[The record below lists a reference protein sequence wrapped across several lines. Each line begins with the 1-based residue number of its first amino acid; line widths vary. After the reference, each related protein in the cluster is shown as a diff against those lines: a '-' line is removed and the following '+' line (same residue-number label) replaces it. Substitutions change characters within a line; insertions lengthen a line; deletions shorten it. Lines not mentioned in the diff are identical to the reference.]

1 MIFQPKTSDYTLSP
15 YTGLTR
21 DSWIEAG
28 EYLLEGIFRHIA
40 HFEDPVVMP
49 RKEKEITYPHV
60 NVPKDWQAVE
70 RMAER
75 FEGLARSFFIAAPL
89 LHENPM
95 LTLCGY
101 PLADYYK
108 TQILRSCT
116 KGDALFVGS
125 YETLQEGGGDTYPTF
140 QQTVETAA
148 LVIGLW
154 ECREEIWETYTK
166 AEKDV
171 IAAFLSGY
179 AHGATVPQNWRLFNM
194 LDLAFLYREGYSIDE
209 EIMTDHA
216 QAIWG
221 YYAGDGWYR
230 DGQSFDYYSC
240 WAFQTYIPIWNL
252 WYGYERMPG
261 LAEKLEARALKFME
275 SYPDFFDRNGFTNM
289 WGRSNIYRNAS
300 TSAFAAHF
308 FLKGPN
314 ADPGLARRICSGSL
328 LQFLQREDFLEDG
341 IPNLGFYGQFGPLV
355 QGYSCA
361 ESPFWMGKAFLCLHL
376 PKEHP
381 FWTEKEHN
389 GIWEKLKGE
398 EVKETVLNGP
408 ALCFTDHAANGAA
421 ILRTGKVVKAPDD
434 IAGMW
439 NYAKLAYH
447 TRYPWEACVQNIQAD
462 SAKTAADGDKDGL
475 FAEAMQYVLRDDI
488 TGEVQRCNAV
498 FWCGE
503 KEGVL
508 YRRQIFGYDLSRE
521 MHWMQAVTLAD
532 FPVAYGILRVDKLK
546 LYKRP
551 VTLTLGAYGF
561 PDNSTRL
568 TEEKRD
574 DAKAVILKGRDFCG
588 REKQL
593 AMTVYDGWESLSHEM
608 REGTNPDSE
617 RSIVVYAQTE
627 QKKQYGGY
635 EPYVLISQVIT
646 KESHEDFSE
655 EELFP
660 IEKMEYEDG
669 RGAWGGVTIYLK
681 TGKVKRISYEEAEG
695 NFSL

>member
-1 MIFQPKTSDYTLSP
+1 
-15 YTGLTR
+15 
-21 DSWIEAG
+21 
-28 EYLLEGIFRHIA
+28 
-40 HFEDPVVMP
+40 
-49 RKEKEITYPHV
+49 
-60 NVPKDWQAVE
+60 
-70 RMAER
+70 
-75 FEGLARSFFIAAPL
+75 
-89 LHENPM
+89 
-95 LTLCGY
+95 
-101 PLADYYK
+101 
-108 TQILRSCT
+108 
-116 KGDALFVGS
+116 
-125 YETLQEGGGDTYPTF
+125 
-140 QQTVETAA
+140 
-148 LVIGLW
+148 
-154 ECREEIWETYTK
+154 
-166 AEKDV
+166 
-171 IAAFLSGY
+171 
-179 AHGATVPQNWRLFNM
+179 M

-314 ADPGLARRICSGSL
+314 ADPGLARCICSGSL

-561 PDNSTRL
+561 PDNGTRL